1 MKTGQG
7 VAVHYRI
14 ATEHEKEVHCIPGKY
29 DCSRYMSCK
38 LEAEFSP
45 VSIPQR

>member
-7 VAVHYRI
+7 AAVHYRI
-14 ATEHEKEVHCIPGKY
+14 ATGHEKEVHCIPDKY

-38 LEAEFSP
+38 LEAKSNP
-45 VSIPQR
+45 VSIP